1 MFLFGDC
8 NGCNT
13 EIHEK
18 HYLELHQLIHD
29 IETGDLVFSNA
40 LGSKAFWIQFGTRSR
55 FTHIAMAI
63 RLGELSFETEQDNTN
78 FYEHNGVKKDRRDT
92 FCVDR
97 TISDVYNEFM
107 DSLKT
112 KRRRYPKICPR
123 DCLNTVCLWES
134 TNYTDNY
141 DIWKGNGTSG
151 CHLVLLFD
159 KCNNQGYKYFG
170 IRKLFALY
178 HPSPVLT
185 ELPQETTIIHQSSHQ
200 MNTNKKQEL
209 LLLQQ
214 QQETRTRRQIPLEY
228 LKRIWEFILMTYSK
242 PYDGSFKSIMM
253 SVHKSFSN
261 PSLVY
266 KNYCRNTHSPS
277 INHSTI
283 SNDNQVNHTTV
294 NSHKTAETTIT
305 LHNSHFQRNS
315 SLDLLRD
322 VYSKKEHFFCSAL
335 IAATLRFCGILASGQ
350 SNEKVNDNDWSPD
363 DFTDDDMLELIRSF
377 EYSNM
382 KYFNGINIVLLLGVS
397 DITPATT
404 TIATTTATTATTT
417 TTTITNITTMP
428 QPRIGTQK
436 RKSTPEPPEPN
447 ARSAPKKRKKKKVL
461 PTKFVPFLSS
471 NCPSLSILEQM
482 ES

>member
-1 MFLFGDC
+1 MFPFGDC

-18 HYLELHQLIHD
+18 DYWELHQIIHN
-29 IETGDLVFSNA
+29 IETGDLIFSNA

-63 RLGELSFETEQDNTN
+63 RLGELSTDPEIDNITVN
-78 FYEHNGVKKDRRDT
+78 DGHNDTTKSFCHDRRT
-92 FCVDR
+92 V
-97 TISDVYNEFM
+97 SDAYHDFTN
-107 DSLKT
+107 SLKA

-141 DIWKGNGTSG
+141 DIWKGFSTSG

-178 HPSPVLT
+178 HHSPKFST
-185 ELPQETTIIHQSSHQ
+185 KTTTTTIQLSLNEKNESQS
-200 MNTNKKQEL
+200 
-209 LLLQQ
+209 
-214 QQETRTRRQIPLEY
+214 RRQIPHEY
-228 LKRIWEFILMTYSK
+228 LSRIWEFILITYSK
-242 PYDGSFKSIMM
+242 PYDGSLKSIMM

-266 KNYCRNTHSPS
+266 KNYRNSFPS
-277 INHSTI
+277 SIIHSTI
-283 SNDNQVNHTTV
+283 SNDTHTNHSNTDFYGDR
-294 NSHKTAETTIT
+294 TI
-305 LHNSHFQRNS
+305 SSQRKS

-322 VYSKKEHFFCSAL
+322 TYSKKEHFFCSAL
-335 IAATLRFCGILASGQ
+335 IAATLRFCGILASGH

-377 EYSNM
+377 EYSEM
-382 KYFNGINIVLLLGVS
+382 KYFNGINIVLLLEAEVIS
-397 DITPATT
+397 AT
-404 TIATTTATTATTT
+404 
-417 TTTITNITTMP
+417 P
-428 QPRIGTQK
+428 QPGETTRIEYQK
-436 RKSTPEPPEPN
+436 RKHTLKESPEPN
-447 ARSAPKKRKKKKVL
+447 SVPTSTIMVKTKKRKRKRTL
-461 PTKFVPFLSS
+461 PVKFQPFVSLR
-471 NCPSLSILEQM
+471 CPSLSMLDQM
-482 ES
+482 ET